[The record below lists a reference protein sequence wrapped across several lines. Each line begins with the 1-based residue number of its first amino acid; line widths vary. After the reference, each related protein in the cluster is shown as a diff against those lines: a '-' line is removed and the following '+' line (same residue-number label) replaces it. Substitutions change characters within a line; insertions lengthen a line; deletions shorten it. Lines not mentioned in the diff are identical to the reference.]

1 MSNLRSFMSKFLIQ
15 NNEQIEEATV
25 GREFEPIIFA
35 LKKRY
40 LSISLLNGGVDVA
53 RFELFKKYYEH
64 LNDTPV
70 IEKICYL
77 IYALNMTA

>member
-1 MSNLRSFMSKFLIQ
+1 MSNSRYFMSKFLIQ

-40 LSISLLNGGVDVA
+40 LSISLLNGGVDA
-53 RFELFKKYYEH
+53 SRFELFKRYYEH
-64 LNDTPV
+64 LNDTPTAR
-70 IEKICYL
+70 KICYL
-77 IYALNMTA
+77 ISSLNMVA